1 MVYHTCPECDEE
13 SYYSC
18 YDSKPEATTTPVR
31 STAYDELVTR
41 MKDKIISL
49 QNEVI
54 GNFAGGPSGRKI
66 SDNDLVRY
74 SAMVDI
80 LKSMLGLP

>member
-18 YDSKPEATTTPVR
+18 YDSQTH
-31 STAYDELVTR
+31 STQTIKTDEQYNQLTAK

-54 GNFAGGPSGRKI
+54 GNFAGGRKI
-66 SDNDLVRY
+66 SDNDVIRY
-74 SAMVDI
+74 SAMIDI

>member
-1 MVYHTCPECDEE
+1 MVYHTCPDCDEE
-13 SYYSC
+13 NYFSC
-18 YDSKPEATTTPVR
+18 YDSKPEPTTTPVV
-31 STAYDELVTR
+31 STAYDELCAR

-54 GNFAGGPSGRKI
+54 GNFAGGRKI

>member
-1 MVYHTCPECDEE
+1 MVYHTCPDCDEE
-13 SYYSC
+13 NYFSC
-18 YDSKPEATTTPVR
+18 YDSKPEETTIPVR
-31 STAYDELVTR
+31 STAYDELSAR

-54 GNFAGGPSGRKI
+54 GNFAGGRKI
-66 SDNDLVRY
+66 SDNDVIRY